1 MEYDKPFKTYD
12 ELIDIMISRNIE
24 VSDRNFAKNALNNM
38 SYYTLVNGYKNT
50 LLSLNGSDVFVPGT
64 KFEELYTIHI
74 LECITSKEKIPIR
87 LHNSKNTMGQKWGK

>member
-24 VSDRNFAKNALNNM
+24 VSNRSFAKNALSNM

-50 LLSLNGSDVFVPGT
+50 Y
-64 KFEELYTIHI
+64 LYAFFCWHTH
-74 LECITSKEKIPIR
+74 LYV
-87 LHNSKNTMGQKWGK
+87 L